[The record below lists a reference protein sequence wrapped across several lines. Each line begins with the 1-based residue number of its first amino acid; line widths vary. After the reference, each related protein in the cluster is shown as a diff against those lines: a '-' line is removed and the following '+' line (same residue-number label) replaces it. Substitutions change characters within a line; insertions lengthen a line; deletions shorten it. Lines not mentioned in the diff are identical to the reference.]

1 VVTATPTSRTA
12 HAKSGSWFIP
22 CFWLAVVVL
31 LCVIFREAA
40 HNLYGNVSRKNS
52 YYSHAFIVPFVS
64 LFFVWRD
71 RKYLSQMPKAPT
83 NWGYPVLILACLMV
97 LLSDLLG
104 FRIFAQAAIIP
115 LLVGLVLVF
124 LGIAHL
130 RRVWFPLAFLVFMIP
145 LPESLTTSI
154 TFRVKM
160 VAAGGAV
167 RLAQLFY
174 LPMIHDGSYIH
185 FGDDQL
191 LVGDVCGGVRSLIAL
206 LALGAIMSY
215 ISETKPWSRILILLV
230 AAPIAVTANMV
241 RIFFLC
247 VVANFWGS
255 GVASGWVHDVSG
267 VLIYVIAL
275 ALMIGLEILL
285 RKVAPA
291 SGNREGESE

>member
-1 VVTATPTSRTA
+1 M
-12 HAKSGSWFIP
+12 P
-22 CFWLAVVVL
+22 CFWLAVLVL
-31 LCVIFREAA
+31 LCFIFREAA
-40 HNLYGNVSRKNS
+40 QNLYGNVSRKNS

-64 LFFVWRD
+64 LFFVWRE
-71 RKYLSQMPKAPT
+71 RKHLSQMPKTPT

-97 LLSDLLG
+97 LLGDLLG
-104 FRIFAQAAIIP
+104 FRIFAQAASIP
-115 LLVGLVLVF
+115 LLMGLVLIF
-124 LGIAHL
+124 LGLTHL
-130 RRVWFPLAFLVFMIP
+130 RRMWFPLAFLVFMIP

-160 VAAGGAV
+160 LAAGGAV

-275 ALMIGLEILL
+275 GLMIGLEIML